1 MCISIVYYNQKE
13 GKSARKKGAIVMKK
27 NITMETSKRAAVY
40 ELLRKGIPSGLVR
53 EYWTGSPWR
62 ALRDCVRGV

>member
-1 MCISIVYYNQKE
+1 MCVSIVYYSQKE
-13 GKSARKKGAIVMKK
+13 RKSAGKKGAIVMKK
-27 NITMETSKRAAVY
+27 NITIETSKRAAGY

-53 EYWTGSPWR
+53 EYWAGSPWR

>member
-13 GKSARKKGAIVMKK
+13 GKSARKKGAIVMEK
-27 NITMETSKRAAVY
+27 NITMETSKRAAGY
-40 ELLRKGIPSGLVR
+40 ELLCKGIPSGLVR
-53 EYWTGSPWR
+53 EYWAGSPWR